1 MSPVVEKERELSE
14 YLEEWVAARYGEWN
28 DIYRA
33 VNRDKYS
40 GIYLLES
47 GDKLLQLLY
56 DM

>member
-40 GIYLLES
+40 GIYLLVS

-56 DM
+56 GM